1 MNLEKVIR
9 DYDFVLTEAS
19 VIESIRRAGE
29 VTLHPRLGSALLI
42 YDEAGSCALSSLYY
56 DFISIARGAD
66 IPITL
71 GTPTWRA
78 NHERLSEANI
88 QSDVN
93 GDSVKFLN
101 SLREEWGSWQDKII
115 IGGTIGCKNDSYRPN
130 EGLSEEDSRAFHR
143 WQIDRLTQAGVDFL
157 LAATL
162 PAMPEAAGIALAME
176 RTAIPYILSFVINR
190 DGCILD
196 GASLERAFG
205 EIDAA
210 CATPPIGYMINCSYP
225 SFLNVEELPET
236 VLSRLIGYQ
245 ANASSL
251 DHADLDEIGELQADD
266 ISDWGDRMI
275 ELNRRFGVKILGGCC
290 GTGLEHLQYIVNNI
304 HNESGSWGSYS
315 PGPHTTYQAG
325 PQ

>member
-1 MNLEKVIR
+1 MDIR
-9 DYDFVLTEAS
+9 KILDDHNFVLTEAA

-29 VTLHPRLGSALLI
+29 TNLHPRLGNALLI
-42 YDEAGSCALSSLYY
+42 YDEVGSSALSRLYH
-56 DFISIARGAD
+56 DFISIAHRAD
-66 IPITL
+66 VPITL

-88 QSDVN
+88 QRDVI

-101 SLREEWGSWQDKII
+101 SLREEWGSWKDKII
-115 IGGTIGCKNDSYRPN
+115 IGGIIGCKNDSYRPN
-130 EGLSEEDSRAFHR
+130 EGLSKEDARAFHH

-162 PAMPEAAGIALAME
+162 PALPEAAGIALAME

-196 GASLERAFG
+196 GTGLERAFG

-210 CATPPIGYMINCSYP
+210 CATPPLGYMINCSYP
-225 SFLNVEELPET
+225 SFLNAEELPEA

-251 DHADLDEIGELQADD
+251 DHADLDETGELHAND
-266 ISDWGDRMI
+266 ISDWGERMI
-275 ELNRRFGVKILGGCC
+275 ELNRRFGIKILGGCC

-304 HNESGSWGSYS
+304 HSEQVATPDSGTASLNRR
-315 PGPHTTYQAG
+315 
-325 PQ
+325 